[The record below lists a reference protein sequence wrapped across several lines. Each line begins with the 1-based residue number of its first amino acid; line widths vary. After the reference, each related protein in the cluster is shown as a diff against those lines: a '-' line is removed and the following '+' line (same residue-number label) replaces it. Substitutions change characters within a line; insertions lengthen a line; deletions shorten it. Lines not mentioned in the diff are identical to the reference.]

1 MQAGE
6 RAGFESLMP
15 LICHRARNQPGP
27 SRPDLRV
34 TPSSR
39 EQTGVLNIPA
49 YRFGSALLFWG
60 DDWMAYDYARAFY
73 KSRAWQ
79 LCRAS
84 YIAKRQSVD
93 GGMCERCHRQPG
105 YIVHH
110 KVHITPANISNPD
123 VTLNHD
129 NLQYLCKACHD
140 EVHGYCGNQ
149 KEPPR
154 CEFDENGNPV
164 PRSR

>member
-1 MQAGE
+1 M
-6 RAGFESLMP
+6 RF
-15 LICHRARNQPGP
+15 CF
-27 SRPDLRV
+27 
-34 TPSSR
+34 
-39 EQTGVLNIPA
+39 GVM
-49 YRFGSALLFWG
+49 
-60 DDWMAYDYARAFY
+60 DVHDYARSFY

-84 YIAKRQSVD
+84 YIAERQSVD
-93 GGMCERCHRQPG
+93 GGLCERCRKALG

-140 EVHGYCGNQ
+140 EVQFLDYPKDKQATTGIYGTGFIPPNRSKRYKKGNFRTVGFLYAAYYVFNQ
-149 KEPPR
+149 L
-154 CEFDENGNPV
+154 
-164 PRSR
+164 